1 MPSTPYAKLLI
12 SVNGGAL
19 TSGAITANP
28 SDTIQFSAESTAQWD
43 LTTPPRW
50 EIYAYPPGWTG
61 PATGWTTESVPQPG
75 GGSADVYVYLGI
87 GPPAAFTLPALP
99 MWGKFLPKLTVAGGL
114 LNGVPAAQLVD
125 KSSGLQTIGPNGLL
139 DVAVG
144 EEGQFDSARAWVGP
158 LQDDLRLLDAALAGS
173 ASPYASLPTAVT
185 IGTGAIGGV
194 NQYAQ
199 GDHEHSVTVGAP
211 TTIAIGDVAAAGGGT
226 ALAGAGHVHA
236 LPIPTVVMNVSA
248 TASSLG
254 LSTRPA
260 RDDHEH
266 ELTFAT
272 LNTILAGASAPITV
286 NGQTFTSGG
295 FIGPYFASSSPSVA
309 ASGLV
314 RAIAIQEI
322 IKARDDGDGVDI
334 NLVTWGVESTDI
346 AAFGSTA
353 NAGTSFQAGAG
364 SWGIRFDIGGVN
376 VANWNDDVLGFFVT
390 SPSAGGGDKLLV
402 LGSAATSPTSA
413 AAGTIALWSR
423 NSSFR
428 ALAPT
433 NVLTILS
440 TSLDAGTGV
449 GEDLRAPDRQTTR
462 TTTTDATVTT
472 IFTFPLAEKSVV
484 DFTATVQAYSA
495 DGPNAARIKVT
506 GGAYRALGGAAALL
520 GSNDTSAKTTAGA
533 AAWALA
539 VTTSGNNLVVVI
551 QGDAGRIVNWFSQLE
566 VNYMGLA

>member
-1 MPSTPYAKLLI
+1 
-12 SVNGGAL
+12 
-19 TSGAITANP
+19 
-28 SDTIQFSAESTAQWD
+28 
-43 LTTPPRW
+43 
-50 EIYAYPPGWTG
+50 
-61 PATGWTTESVPQPG
+61 
-75 GGSADVYVYLGI
+75 
-87 GPPAAFTLPALP
+87 
-99 MWGKFLPKLTVAGGL
+99 
-114 LNGVPAAQLVD
+114 
-125 KSSGLQTIGPNGLL
+125 
-139 DVAVG
+139 
-144 EEGQFDSARAWVGP
+144 
-158 LQDDLRLLDAALAGS
+158 
-173 ASPYASLPTAVT
+173 
-185 IGTGAIGGV
+185 
-194 NQYAQ
+194 
-199 GDHEHSVTVGAP
+199 
-211 TTIAIGDVAAAGGGT
+211 
-226 ALAGAGHVHA
+226 
-236 LPIPTVVMNVSA
+236 
-248 TASSLG
+248 
-254 LSTRPA
+254 
-260 RDDHEH
+260 
-266 ELTFAT
+266 
-272 LNTILAGASAPITV
+272 
-286 NGQTFTSGG
+286 
-295 FIGPYFASSSPSVA
+295 
-309 ASGLV
+309 V